1 MAEASLFRI
10 VLDDLDILVLVQI
23 DDLILRDANERMR
36 RKVLGIADEDAL
48 ETVAQ
53 GDGRAEEH
61 MLDVVEERHADSRI
75 ELAEHVL
82 GNLRDGTERRLLH
95 ITFALRRDVVV
106 DVRDGDD
113 ARILM
118 DVLARE
124 SRWEARSV
132 HALVMLQRGE
142 THALGNVL
150 VGTEDIEAVA
160 CMIAVCF
167 EVFALERLD
176 VLFQEALRKLRLA
189 DVVHEARHDDVMRLL
204 LRNAHPLGDDA
215 REDGN
220 AQRMIV
226 DVARKVVEFIQI
238 VDGAALLRHGREISL
253 HHRRRALD
261 GHLVVLGDGAEDVL
275 RFRDDFLIFSDESM
289 AARQRLTDDRRRR
302 QFEVV
307 LDIDGRYIQES

>member
-1 MAEASLFRI
+1 
-10 VLDDLDILVLVQI
+10 
-23 DDLILRDANERMR
+23 
-36 RKVLGIADEDAL
+36 
-48 ETVAQ
+48 
-53 GDGRAEEH
+53 
-61 MLDVVEERHADSRI
+61 
-75 ELAEHVL
+75 
-82 GNLRDGTERRLLH
+82 
-95 ITFALRRDVVV
+95 
-106 DVRDGDD
+106 
-113 ARILM
+113 M

-124 SRWEARSV
+124 SRREARAI

-142 THALGNVL
+142 THAFGNVL
-150 VGTEDIEAVA
+150 VGTEDIETIAR
-160 CMIAVCF
+160 MITVRF
-167 EVFALERLD
+167 EIFALERLD

-215 REDGN
+215 REDGD

-261 GHLVVLGDGAEDVL
+261 GHLVVLGDRFEDVL
-275 RFRDDFLIFSDESM
+275 RFGDNFLVFSDESM

-307 LDIDGRYIQES
+307 LDIDGRYIQESQTRDMRLRQNSVLREHDNHVVVDDGARQGHSRMQILDGYGFQSKLLLWETAYIKSRFFRT